1 MELDLTDRQREL
13 RDLARQFRAE
23 VIEPI
28 EPHRREWIDD
38 PDERFPWEVV
48 EAGSRWGLRTLTV
61 PRAYGGAEAS
71 VLELC
76 LVVEELAAGDMGI
89 AVVFDQT
96 WKVCDM
102 LAGLATPAEQ
112 DWFFPDFVAD
122 DRYLLA
128 IGVAEPAHATDV
140 HLSRMLEREG
150 TRVGITTV
158 ARPDG
163 DGWVIDGRKQMP
175 SCGSTAKLIVVM
187 AQTEPGRAVHDGCS
201 YFLLPAGTPGFSV
214 SRVWDKISQRLADN
228 AGLVFD
234 GCRVGPDRLLGT
246 RGGARSHPTTAGGNI
261 EAGATTLGSARG
273 AYEQALAH
281 ARRRVQG
288 GRPIIEHQAIGMML
302 AEMATELESARSL
315 IWRAAAAFDAGDTA
329 TPLQYMAKWHAAEV
343 AVRVCVKAMEI
354 IGGASILRDS
364 PVQKY
369 LRDCLSFL
377 HSDGTQ
383 QSRLLLI
390 QQRLIADGHQQTA
403 RPEPAPAPA

>member
-1 MELDLTDRQREL
+1 MEFDLTDRQREL

-102 LAGLATPAEQ
+102 LAGLATPAQQ

-150 TRVGITTV
+150 TRVGITTM

-234 GCRVGPDRLLGT
+234 GCRSGRTGCSGPGAGRAAT
-246 RGGARSHPTTAGGNI
+246 RRRRA
-261 EAGATTLGSARG
+261 ATSRR
-273 AYEQALAH
+273 
-281 ARRRVQG
+281 ARRRWAAPAAPTS
-288 GRPIIEHQAIGMML
+288 RPWPTPGAGC
-302 AEMATELESARSL
+302 
-315 IWRAAAAFDAGDTA
+315 RAAARSSSTRRSGCCW
-329 TPLQYMAKWHAAEV
+329 PRWPP
-343 AVRVCVKAMEI
+343 
-354 IGGASILRDS
+354 SW
-364 PVQKY
+364 
-369 LRDCLSFL
+369 
-377 HSDGTQ
+377 
-383 QSRLLLI
+383 SRP
-390 QQRLIADGHQQTA
+390 G
-403 RPEPAPAPA
+403 P